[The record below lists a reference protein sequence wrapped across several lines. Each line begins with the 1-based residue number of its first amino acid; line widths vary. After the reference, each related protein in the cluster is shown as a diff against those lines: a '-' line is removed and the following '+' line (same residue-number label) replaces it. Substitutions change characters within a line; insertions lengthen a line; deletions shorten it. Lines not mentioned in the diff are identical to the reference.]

1 MRQANAQDMQRISAH
16 PADALEDLSLSGP
29 VSLQLKLPVRLCL
42 MNLLTLQV
50 KLLYYLKQNSNYYNK
65 KNYVAYLRI

>member
-16 PADALEDLSLSGP
+16 PVDALEDLFVCGP

-42 MNLLTLQV
+42 NPPYLNLLSLQV
-50 KLLYYLKQNSNYYNK
+50 KLLYYLK
-65 KNYVAYLRI
+65 